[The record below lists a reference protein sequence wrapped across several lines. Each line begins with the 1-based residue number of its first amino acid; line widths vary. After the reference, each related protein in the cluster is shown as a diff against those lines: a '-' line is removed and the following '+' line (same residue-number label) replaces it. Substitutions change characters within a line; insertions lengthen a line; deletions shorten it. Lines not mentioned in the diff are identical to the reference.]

1 MNDEERL
8 EEILE
13 LLEELKEL
21 SEDHIILTE
30 GIRDKKAME
39 ALGITGD
46 IFMIQSEGG
55 PMKAAE
61 YVSARGKKAV
71 ILTDWDH
78 KGGTISREL
87 ELQLSS
93 LDIEYNTEIRAKLSV
108 LCKKYIKD
116 IESLDTLVER
126 LSFRHKRY

>member
-1 MNDEERL
+1 LNDEERL

-13 LLEELKEL
+13 LLDELNEL

-39 ALGITGD
+39 ALGITGE
-46 IFMIQSEGG
+46 IFMIQAEGG

-61 YVSARGKKAV
+61 YVSSQRKKAV

-78 KGGTISREL
+78 KGGTIAREL

-93 LDIEYNTEIRAKLSV
+93 LDVEYNTDIRAKLSI

-116 IESLDTLVER
+116 IESLDTLIER

>member
-1 MNDEERL
+1 LNDEERL
-8 EEILE
+8 IEIEE
-13 LLEELKEL
+13 LLEALEEL
-21 SEDHIILTE
+21 SKDHVILTE
-30 GIRDKKAME
+30 GIRDRKALE

-46 IFMIQSEGG
+46 VFMIQSEGG

-61 YVSARGKKAV
+61 YVAAHGKKAV

-78 KGGTISREL
+78 KGGTIAHEL

-93 LDIEYNTEIRAKLSV
+93 LDTEYNTEIRAKLSS

-116 IESLDTLVER
+116 IESLDTLIER
-126 LSFRHKRY
+126 LSSQGKRY